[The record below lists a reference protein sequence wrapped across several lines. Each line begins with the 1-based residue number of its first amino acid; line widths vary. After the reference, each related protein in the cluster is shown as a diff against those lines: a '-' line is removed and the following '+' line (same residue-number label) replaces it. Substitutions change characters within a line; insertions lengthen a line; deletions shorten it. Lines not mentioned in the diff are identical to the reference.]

1 MKNNSNK
8 LVYIV
13 SLGCPKNFVDT
24 EVMAA
29 SLITGGFGITPSPSN
44 ADVYL
49 VNTCAF
55 IPTAREEAEEF
66 IAEALQWKKKKA
78 RKRKVVISGCLNQWD
93 TEGVYRKEFPEVD
106 MWMGVNDV
114 AEIGRLLSEL
124 FAGEHTEFNYET
136 AEYLYDD
143 TTPRIQLTLPHY
155 AYVKI
160 SEGCD
165 NCCAYCS
172 IPKIRGRL
180 RSRTIASV
188 VKEAE
193 NLIQYGTK
201 ELILIGQ
208 DITAFGVDNNT
219 GSLSELI
226 RTLDKLPGDFKI
238 RLLYTHPAH
247 FTNELVD
254 VIASSSHVMP
264 YVDMPL
270 QHISDHILTAMGRK
284 VTKQRVE
291 ELIVM
296 LREKIPGIVIRT
308 TFITGFPGE
317 TEADYNELRDFV
329 EKYKFERLGVFPYYP
344 EPETPAAAM
353 PEQVSAQTAL
363 ARSEELM
370 ELQSKISLNN
380 NKKLVGKEIDVI
392 VDSFNDDD
400 IAIGRSYMDAP
411 EIDNCIYAEV
421 APEVNPGD
429 MVRVEIL
436 SCTEYDL
443 EGKQTGK

>member
-1 MKNNSNK
+1 MKKTSNR

-24 EVMAA
+24 EIMAA

-66 IAEALQWKKKKA
+66 ITEALQWKKKRA
-78 RKRKVVISGCLNQWD
+78 RKRKVVISGCLNHWD
-93 TEGVYRKEFPEVD
+93 SKGIYQQKFSEVD
-106 MWMGVNDV
+106 MWTGINDV

-124 FAGEHTEFNYET
+124 FAGNSTQFNYET

-172 IPKIRGRL
+172 IPKIRGHL
-180 RSRTIASV
+180 RSRTIESV

-193 NLIQYGTK
+193 NLIHYGTK

-208 DITAFGVDNNT
+208 DITAFGIDNNT
-219 GSLSELI
+219 GNLPELI
-226 RTLDKLPGDFKI
+226 KQLDKLPGDFKI

-247 FTNELVD
+247 FTDELVD

-264 YVDMPL
+264 YIDMPL
-270 QHISDHILTAMGRK
+270 QHISDRILTAMGRK
-284 VTKQRVE
+284 VTKKRVE
-291 ELIVM
+291 ELIKL
-296 LREKIPGIVIRT
+296 LRKKIPGIVIRT

-317 TEADYNELRDFV
+317 TEEDYNELREFIRKQQFD
-329 EKYKFERLGVFPYYP
+329 RLGVFPYYP
-344 EPETPAAAM
+344 EPDTPAANF

-370 ELQSKISLNN
+370 ELQAKISLKN
-380 NKKLVGKEIDVI
+380 NKKLVGTEIDVI
-392 VDSFNDDD
+392 IDCFNDDD

-421 APEVNPGD
+421 APDVNPGD
-429 MVRVEIL
+429 IVKIKIL
-436 SCTEYDL
+436 SCSEYDL
-443 EGKQTGK
+443 EGKQTG